1 MAEEPTEEQQVVSPY
16 DTSRL
21 SGVPQRKK
29 REVPDG
35 LWMRCPGCEGMLYR
49 KVVSENLE
57 VCPECEHHFR
67 ISGRKRVAQLV
78 DPGTFEELFADLVPD
93 DPLEFRWGEK
103 TYVDRLAKEQE
114 KTGDTDAIL
123 TGVAYIRGRRVALGV
138 MDGEFLMGS
147 MGSVVGEKLTRLIER
162 ATAASLPLIVVC
174 ISGGARMHEGALSL
188 MQMAKTSAALGRYD
202 ETGGLY
208 ISVLTDPTM
217 AGTSASFAMLGDVI
231 IAEPGAMIGFTGAR
245 VIANTIKTDLPAG
258 FQRAEFLME
267 QGFVDMIIPRHKLQ
281 SEIARLIDY
290 CKP

>member
-1 MAEEPTEEQQVVSPY
+1 MAEESTDEQQVVSPY

-35 LWMRCPGCEGMLYR
+35 LWMRCPGCEAMLYR
-49 KVVSENLE
+49 KVVSENME

-123 TGVAYIRGRRVALGV
+123 TGVAYIRGRRV
-138 MDGEFLMGS
+138 
-147 MGSVVGEKLTRLIER
+147 
-162 ATAASLPLIVVC
+162 
-174 ISGGARMHEGALSL
+174 
-188 MQMAKTSAALGRYD
+188 
-202 ETGGLY
+202 
-208 ISVLTDPTM
+208 
-217 AGTSASFAMLGDVI
+217 
-231 IAEPGAMIGFTGAR
+231 
-245 VIANTIKTDLPAG
+245 
-258 FQRAEFLME
+258 
-267 QGFVDMIIPRHKLQ
+267 
-281 SEIARLIDY
+281 
-290 CKP
+290 